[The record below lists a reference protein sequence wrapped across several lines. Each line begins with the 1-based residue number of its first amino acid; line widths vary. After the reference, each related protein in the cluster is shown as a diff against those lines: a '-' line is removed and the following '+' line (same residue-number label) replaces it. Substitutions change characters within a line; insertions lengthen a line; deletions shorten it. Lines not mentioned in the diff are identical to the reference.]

1 MLRKTASLFVNALIL
16 KIKKINM
23 RDKQKH
29 FPVNWIDGMKI
40 NKNHFIE
47 QDNAWMDA
55 LQSMV
60 SLGLSPLR
68 FGVLPAS
75 AAGEETFNIKISF
88 DNQNSLR
95 VSVLACQAVTS
106 GGVHISLPAFSTIG
120 QTDTGNILTSSF
132 PFSATNTEATWWIFL
147 FVHPFEKQAAGSP
160 DISENPPR
168 FPNALPTYTLQ
179 LVSETNYRQYAYHPY
194 GMAVGKVSIVSND
207 VRIDNDYLP
216 PCFSINAHPDL
227 LSLHGELD
235 KYLGKIESN
244 CAEIVQKIFKKSQ
257 QNEISELV
265 MFLCDRVMQNLGQ
278 AITNMRWNM
287 IYAAPAAMF
296 EIISALARIMKNSID
311 MRTGSGKEELM
322 NYLSEW
328 CELKQGEFETMLSS
342 LANTGFDQNDINKN
356 IQKIV
361 LFVKITSRLFETLS
375 KLEFIGKRK
384 ESGIFVKEETVQQA
398 DNQAKA
404 KRRFLG

>member
-1 MLRKTASLFVNALIL
+1 
-16 KIKKINM
+16 M

-47 QDNAWMDA
+47 QDNAWTDA
-55 LQSMV
+55 LQGMV

-75 AAGEETFNIKISF
+75 AAGEETFNVKISY

-106 GGVHISLPAFSTIG
+106 GGVHISLPAFSTVG
-120 QTDTGNILTSSF
+120 QTESGNILTSSF
-132 PFSATNTEATWWIFL
+132 PFTASNSESNWWLFL
-147 FVHPFEKQAAGSP
+147 FAHPFEKQAAGSP
-160 DISENPPR
+160 DLAENPPR
-168 FPNALPTYTLQ
+168 FPNVLPTYTLQ
-179 LVSETNYRQYAYHPY
+179 LISESNYKQHAHHPY
-194 GMAVGKVSIVSND
+194 GIAVGKVSIVSND
-207 VRIDNDYLP
+207 VRIDDEYIP
-216 PCFSINAHPDL
+216 ACFSVNAHPDL

-235 KYLGKIESN
+235 KYLANVESN
-244 CAEIVQKIFKKSQ
+244 CSEIVQKIFKKNQ

-265 MFLCDRVMQNLGQ
+265 MFLCDRVMLYLGQ

-287 IYAAPAAMF
+287 VYSAPAAMF
-296 EIISALARIMKNSID
+296 EVISTMARVMKNSID

-322 NYLSEW
+322 NYMSEW
-328 CELKQGEFETMLSS
+328 CELKQGELETMLSS

-361 LFVKITSRLFETLS
+361 QFVKVTARLFDTLS
-375 KLEFIGKRK
+375 KLEFIGKRR
-384 ESGIFVKEETVQQA
+384 ESGIFVKEESVQQA
-398 DNQAKA
+398 ETQTKPR
-404 KRRFLG
+404 RRFLG

>member
-1 MLRKTASLFVNALIL
+1 
-16 KIKKINM
+16 M

-47 QDNAWMDA
+47 QDNAWMNA
-55 LQSMV
+55 LQGMV

-75 AAGEETFNIKISF
+75 VAGEDTFNVKISF

-106 GGVHISLPAFSTIG
+106 GGVHIALPSFSTVG
-120 QTDTGNILTSSF
+120 QTDTGNVLTESF
-132 PFSATNTEATWWIFL
+132 PFSASNTESTWWVFL
-147 FVHPFEKQAAGSP
+147 FVHPFKKQAAGSP
-160 DISENPPR
+160 DLAENPPR

-179 LVSETNYRQYAYHPY
+179 LVSESNYKQNAYHPY
-194 GMAVGKVSIVSND
+194 GIPVGKVNIVSND
-207 VRIDNDYLP
+207 VRIDNEYIP
-216 PCFSINAHPDL
+216 PCFSIHAHPDL

-235 KYLGKIESN
+235 KYLANVESN
-244 CAEIVQKIFKKSQ
+244 SSEIVQKIFKKSQ
-257 QNEISELV
+257 QNDISELV
-265 MFLCDRVMQNLGQ
+265 MFLCDRVMMFLGQ

-287 IYAAPAAMF
+287 VYDAPAAMF
-296 EIISALARIMKNSID
+296 ETISALARVMKNSID

-328 CELKQGEFETMLSS
+328 CELKQGELETMLGG
-342 LANTGFDQNDINKN
+342 LANTSFDQNDINKN

-361 LFVKITSRLFETLS
+361 VFVKVTSRLFDTLS
-375 KLEFIGKRK
+375 KLEFIGKRR
-384 ESGIFVKEETVQQA
+384 ESGIFVKEESVQQTE
-398 DNQAKA
+398 QPKA
-404 KRRFLG
+404 RRRFLG

>member
-1 MLRKTASLFVNALIL
+1 
-16 KIKKINM
+16 M

-55 LQSMV
+55 LQGMV
-60 SLGLSPLR
+60 SLGLSPVR

-75 AAGEETFNIKISF
+75 VAGEETFNVKISF

-106 GGVHISLPAFSTIG
+106 GGVPISLPAFSAVG
-120 QTDTGNILTSSF
+120 QTETGNTLTTSF
-132 PFSATNTEATWWIFL
+132 PFSASSSESTWWLFL

-160 DISENPPR
+160 DLAENPPR

-179 LVSETNYRQYAYHPY
+179 LVSETNYKQNAYHPY
-194 GMAVGKVSIVSND
+194 GMPVGKVSIVSND
-207 VRIDNDYLP
+207 VRIDNEYIP
-216 PCFSINAHPDL
+216 PCYAVNAHPDL

-235 KYLGKIESN
+235 KYLADIESN
-244 CAEIVQKIFKKSQ
+244 CAEIVQKIFKKNQ

-265 MFLCDRVMQNLGQ
+265 MFLCDRVMLYLGQ
-278 AITNMRWNM
+278 AITNLRWNLM
-287 IYAAPAAMF
+287 YAAPAAMF
-296 EIISALARIMKNSID
+296 ETISTLSRIMKNSID

-322 NYLSEW
+322 NYMSEW
-328 CELKQGEFETMLSS
+328 CELKQGELETMLSS
-342 LANTGFDQNDINKN
+342 VANTGFDQNDINKN
-356 IQKIV
+356 IQKLV
-361 LFVKITSRLFETLS
+361 VFVKVTSRLFETLS
-375 KLEFIGKRK
+375 KLEFIGKRR
-384 ESGIFVKEETVQQA
+384 ESGIFVKEQPVQQA
-398 DNQAKA
+398 ENQPKA
-404 KRRFLG
+404 RRRFLG

>member
-1 MLRKTASLFVNALIL
+1 MNVLL
-16 KIKKINM
+16 KIKKPNM

-55 LQSMV
+55 LQGMV

-68 FGVLPAS
+68 FGVLPPS

-106 GGVHISLPAFSTIG
+106 GGVQISVPAFSTVG
-120 QTDTGNILTSSF
+120 LADTGNVLTSSF
-132 PFSATNTEATWWIFL
+132 PFSVTNTEATCWLFL

-160 DISENPPR
+160 DLAENPPR
-168 FPNALPTYTLQ
+168 FPNALPTYTIQ
-179 LVSETNYRQYAYHPY
+179 LVSESNYRQYAYHPY
-194 GMAVGKVSIVSND
+194 GIIVGKVSIVSND
-207 VRIDNDYLP
+207 VRIDNDYIP
-216 PCFSINAHPDL
+216 PCFSVNAHPDL

-235 KYLGKIESN
+235 KYLADIELN
-244 CAEIVQKIFKKSQ
+244 CSEIVQKIFKKNQ

-265 MFLCDRVMQNLGQ
+265 MFLCDRVIFYMGQ

-287 IYAAPAAMF
+287 VYAAPAAMF
-296 EIISALARIMKNSID
+296 EVISTLARIMKNSID

-322 NYLSEW
+322 NYMSEW
-328 CELKQGEFETMLSS
+328 CELKQGELESMLSN
-342 LANTGFDQNDINKN
+342 LANTSFDQNDINKN

-361 LFVKITSRLFETLS
+361 LFVKVTSRLFDTLS
-375 KLEFIGKRK
+375 KLEFIGKRR
-384 ESGIFVKEETVQQA
+384 ESGIFVKEEAIKQP
-398 DNQAKA
+398 DNQPKA
-404 KRRFLG
+404 RRRFLG